1 MTAPGSQ
8 STSSSDQRLADL
20 ISRLNSLGGTP
31 LPSAGAGLP
40 EGRDIDP
47 TLLDPSN
54 PFVPWVP
61 DTLAKAHLT
70 ENEVEALLLKFL
82 LARGT
87 ATGHESAAQLKLP
100 FRLVEPLIRAM
111 KSEQVII
118 YKSSTASG
126 DYVLQLSDVGRERA
140 RRYVDVCTYFG
151 SSPVSVKDYAFAI
164 AAQSIQHQK
173 PREPQLKEAFKD
185 LAIPA
190 EMLLKLGPAIS
201 AGKGMFL
208 YGYPGNGK
216 TSIAERV
223 TRAFGP
229 TIWIP
234 RSIGVD
240 GEIIRL
246 FDPVT
251 HEEVPLPRTSPIL
264 QDSNIDQRWIRIKR
278 PTVVVGGELTMDQ
291 LEISFNRATGIG
303 EAPIQMKANCGTLV
317 IDDFGRQRISTSE
330 LLNRWIVPLEKGYD
344 FLNTL
349 SGKKI
354 QVPFD
359 ELVIFSTNLEPRDLV
374 DDAFLRRIP
383 YKIEVRDPSEEQF
396 RGLFRIMCGK
406 FGVDYRDE
414 VITYL
419 IERHYRPTDRAYRY
433 CHPRDL
439 LLQVKFFCDYLDQPI
454 ELTPRT
460 VDFAAENYFSV
471 V

>member
-1 MTAPGSQ
+1 MTASQ
-8 STSSSDQRLADL
+8 SSSTSSSDQRLADL
-20 ISRLNSLGGTP
+20 IARLNTLGGPT
-31 LPSAGAGLP
+31 SAGPSGAPGQ
-40 EGRDIDP
+40 GDADP
-47 TLLDPSN
+47 TLVDPSN

-61 DTLAKAHLT
+61 ESLGKANLT

-82 LARGT
+82 MARGT
-87 ATGHESAAQLKLP
+87 ATGHESAQQLKLP

-111 KSEQVII
+111 KSEQIII
-118 YKSSTASG
+118 YKSSTSSG
-126 DYVLQLSDVGRERA
+126 DYVLQLSDMGRERA
-140 RRYVDVCTYFG
+140 RRYVDVSTYFG
-151 SSPVSVKDYAFAI
+151 SAPVSLRDYAFAV

-173 PREPQLKEAFKD
+173 PRERQLKEAFKD

-234 RSIGVD
+234 RAIGVD

-246 FDPVT
+246 FDPVS

-264 QDSNIDQRWIRIKR
+264 QETNVDQRWIRIKR
-278 PTVVVGGELTMDQ
+278 PTVIVGGELTMDQ
-291 LEISFNRATGIG
+291 LEISFNRTTGIG

-317 IDDFGRQRISTSE
+317 IDDFGRQRISTAE
-330 LLNRWIVPLEKGYD
+330 LLNRWIVPLEKSYD

-396 RGLFRIMCGK
+396 RGLFRIMCPK
-406 FGVDYRDE
+406 FGLEYRDE
-414 VITYL
+414 MMTYL
-419 IERHYRPTDRAYRY
+419 IQKHYSPSERPFRY

-439 LLQVKFFCDYLDQPI
+439 LLQIKFYCDYLEQPM
-454 ELTPRT
+454 EMTPRSL
-460 VDFAAENYFSV
+460 DFAAENYFSV